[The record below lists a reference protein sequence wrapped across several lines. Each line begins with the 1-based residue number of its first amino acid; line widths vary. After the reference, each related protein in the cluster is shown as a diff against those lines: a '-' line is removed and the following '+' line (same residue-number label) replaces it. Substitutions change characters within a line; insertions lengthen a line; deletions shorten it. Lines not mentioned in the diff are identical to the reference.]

1 MRIGVLLIGQTRQF
15 DVTAQHMMNEFKMDG
30 VEVDYF
36 CHTWDSV
43 VNFSPWND
51 LKGIDNR
58 YNDVK
63 LLDRNKTIDT
73 LNLCSPKEIQI
84 DSYNSLED
92 LFDSDYYPEQHL
104 IDDVYSSEENLF
116 NRAGWKDY
124 SSDSMVKYNDWVY
137 YFSVFGQFY
146 STARAMDLLVEYERK
161 NNVSYDVIVRWRY
174 DLRTDYD
181 EEYRTEPRYSRW
193 IEMPTQLHNRNTI
206 YFNNIEIWRNMGCAS
221 DHYWFGSAN
230 AMKSYTRN
238 FDVKYITKV
247 RERILNQE
255 GILNENIMFEIIK
268 NQKMSCEDAP
278 IGISIAR
285 PGATK
290 EMSYTEMVS
299 LEDKH
304 REATRSEGNNK

>member
-1 MRIGVLLIGQTRQF
+1 MRIGVLLIGQARQF
-15 DVTAQHMMNEFKMDG
+15 DTTARHMMNEFDIDG

-51 LKGIDNR
+51 LKGIDSR

-104 IDDVYSSEENLF
+104 IDDVYSSEENPF

-124 SSDSMVKYNDWVY
+124 ASDSMIKYNDWVY

-146 STARAMDLLVEYERK
+146 STARAMDLLIEYERK
-161 NNVSYDVIVRWRY
+161 TNVSYDVIVRWRY
-174 DLRTDYD
+174 DLRTDYN
-181 EEYRTEPRYSRW
+181 EPYRQSRYDRW
-193 IEMPTQLHNRNTI
+193 IEMPTQIHNRNTI

-268 NQKMSCEDAP
+268 NQKMSCENVP

-285 PGATK
+285 PGATSD
-290 EMSYTEMVS
+290 MSFNEIVT
-299 LEDKH
+299 LENKH
-304 REATRSEGNNK
+304 REAIRSEGNNK

>member
-15 DVTAQHMMNEFKMDG
+15 DITAQHMMNEFEMDG

-43 VNFSPWND
+43 VNFSPWNNVT
-51 LKGIDNR
+51 GIDNR
-58 YNDVK
+58 FSDVK
-63 LLDRNKTIDT
+63 KLDKEETIAT
-73 LNLCSPKEIQI
+73 LNLCSPKAIQI
-84 DSYNSLED
+84 DSYDSLED

-104 IDDVYSSEENLF
+104 KDDIYSGEENLF
-116 NRAGWKDY
+116 NKAGWEEW
-124 SSDSMVKYNDWVY
+124 SSNSKIKYNDWMY

-146 STARAMDLLVEYERK
+146 STARAMDLLIEYERK
-161 NNVSYDVIVRWRY
+161 NNVSYDVIIRWRY
-174 DLRTDYD
+174 DLRSDYD
-181 EEYRTEPRYSRW
+181 QSYRPSRYNRW
-193 IEMPTQLHNRNTI
+193 IDMPTQIYNRNTI
-206 YFNNIEIWRNMGCAS
+206 YFNNIEIWRSMGCCS

-247 RERILNQE
+247 REKILDNK
-255 GILNENIMFEIIK
+255 GILNENIMFELIK
-268 NQKMSCEDAP
+268 SQKMSCENAP

-285 PGATK
+285 PGATSDMSFN
-290 EMSYTEMVS
+290 EMQT

-304 REATRSEGNNK
+304 RESIRIEDSNR

>member
-15 DVTAQHMMNEFKMDG
+15 EVTAQHMMNEFKMDG

-36 CHTWDSV
+36 CHTWDSI

-51 LKGIDNR
+51 LKGIDSR

-104 IDDVYSSEENLF
+104 IDDVYSSEENPF

-146 STARAMDLLVEYERK
+146 STARAMDLLIEYERK

-181 EEYRTEPRYSRW
+181 EEYRTESRYSRW
-193 IEMPTQLHNRNTI
+193 IEMPTQIHNRNTI

-247 RERILNQE
+247 RERILSQE

-268 NQKMSCEDAP
+268 NQKMSCENVP

-290 EMSYTEMVS
+290 ELSYPEMVS